1 MAEPLVRDLLDKI
14 ETTEILPILPPVPG
28 TDLTAYKTLII
39 GRFSNPEVAD
49 TERRLCFDGSNR
61 QPKFI
66 IPSIRDNLE
75 RGVVP
80 RGLILA
86 SALWCRY
93 CAGTDENGAV
103 IEPNDPDW
111 DRLNKVALE
120 ARANPAAWLE
130 QREIYGDLAD
140 NPAFVA
146 AFTQTLNAV
155 WQNGT
160 AATIRAYL
168 A

>member
-1 MAEPLVRDLLDKI
+1 M
-14 ETTEILPILPPVPG
+14 PG
-28 TDLTAYKTLII
+28 TDLDAYKTLII

-49 TERRLCFDGSNR
+49 TERRLCLDGSNR

-66 IPSIRDNLE
+66 IPSIRDNLA
-75 RGVVP
+75 RGVMP
-80 RGLILA
+80 LGLILE

-111 DRLNKVALE
+111 DRLTKVAQE
-120 ARANPAAWLE
+120 ARNRPAAWLE
-130 QREIYGDLAD
+130 QRAIYGDLAD
-140 NPAFVA
+140 NPDFVA
-146 AFTQTLNAV
+146 AFGKALNDV
-155 WQNGT
+155 WANGT

-168 A
+168 G

>member
-1 MAEPLVRDLLDKI
+1 MSKSLITRLS
-14 ETTEILPILPPVPG
+14 
-28 TDLTAYKTLII
+28 TLEALHEGQESPRPAIVGI
-39 GRFSNPEVAD
+39 
-49 TERRLCFDGSNR
+49 
-61 QPKFI
+61 
-66 IPSIRDNLE
+66 
-75 RGVVP
+75 RGVDGVIRADIP
-80 RGLILA
+80 GQTEPEA
-86 SALWCRY
+86 FS
-93 CAGTDENGAV
+93 DEA
-103 IEPNDPDW
+103 
-111 DRLNKVALE
+111 ALE